1 MKNCHSKGPCWP
13 RMLPLHTKVLDFS
26 VPHKTWGRV
35 ENQLGCVKTMTI
47 FMPLSRQVQCVL
59 VHNAGIISFVLGHRN
74 KRK

>member
-47 FMPLSRQVQCVL
+47 FMPLSRQV
-59 VHNAGIISFVLGHRN
+59 R
-74 KRK
+74 